1 MIEEGKVMKKAS
13 LGMLFCFDIIYL
25 RLLLELWQL

>member
-1 MIEEGKVMKKAS
+1 MIEEANEKAS

-25 RLLLELWQL
+25 QLLLELWQL

>member
-1 MIEEGKVMKKAS
+1 MIEEGNEKAS
-13 LGMLFCFDIIYL
+13 LGILFCVEIIYL